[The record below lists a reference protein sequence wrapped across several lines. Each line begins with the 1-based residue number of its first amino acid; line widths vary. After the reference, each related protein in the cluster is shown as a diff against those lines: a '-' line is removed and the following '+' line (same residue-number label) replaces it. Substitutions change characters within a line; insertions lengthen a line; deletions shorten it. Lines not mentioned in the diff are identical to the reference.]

1 MLNEIDKELN
11 QLENSSKEE
20 EEQELAE
27 EKKNKN

>member
-1 MLNEIDKELN
+1 MLNEIGKELN